1 VISKPLALLHR
12 NSQSPFNY
20 GRDAPVEDVER
31 PALGDVLTAMAGR
44 SVSIALTVGFL
55 PKNP

>member
-1 VISKPLALLHR
+1 VTPASKTSSA
-12 NSQSPFNY
+12 
-20 GRDAPVEDVER
+20 